1 MVIMQGILAGYHTKQ
16 LVVVVRGIWWLSY
29 EGYLVILQKYCGYHT
44 RSAMS
49 LSYKEYVVVI
59 MQGMMEV
66 IRQDINCQIDIVSS
80 LLLEV
85 FLAQLKLNHKQLN
98 VHNNP

>member
-1 MVIMQGILAGYHTKQ
+1 MVII
-16 LVVVVRGIWWLSY
+16 RGLWWLSY
-29 EGYLVILQKYCGYHT
+29 EGHVVTMQRILCGHHT
-44 RSAMS
+44 EILW

-59 MQGMMEV
+59 MHAIMEV
-66 IRQDINCQIDIVSS
+66 IMQETNCQNDIVSS
-80 LLLEV
+80 LLSEV